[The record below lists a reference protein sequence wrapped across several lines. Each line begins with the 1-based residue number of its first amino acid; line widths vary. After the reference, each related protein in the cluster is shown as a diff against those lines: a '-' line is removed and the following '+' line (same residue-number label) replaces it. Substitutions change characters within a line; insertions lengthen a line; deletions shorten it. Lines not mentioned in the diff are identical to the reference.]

1 MNENLE
7 IQRFLTVEILQHLV
21 EPEITLLI
29 GPRQAGK
36 TTLLRHVAD
45 RLEGD
50 GKRVCFYNIDIEK
63 DRLLFAGQESFVN
76 HLDQVTGGEKHYVF
90 IDEVQRLPDAGLFLK
105 GLYDR
110 GLPHKLIVTG
120 SGSLELKEKVAESLV
135 GRKENFF
142 LPTVSPKEFVDY
154 ATDYAYGKRVKEV
167 LHNDQALMERTLG
180 EYLKYGGYPRVITAK
195 TEQRK
200 LRILEEIYQGYI
212 ERDIKSLLQL
222 EKTSAF
228 VTLMQLLANR
238 AGYTVNYSGLATL
251 TGLSTPTI
259 KNYLWYAEKTFILNV
274 VRPYFTNKEKEI
286 AKAPTYYYWD
296 IGLRNFLLGRFDD
309 INDRGMQFQSF
320 VFRLLEDRFRHG
332 VTRIN
337 FWQTKSQAEVDF
349 VVNRGYDLLPVEVKA
364 TSLTQPKI
372 TRSYRSFLTKYEP
385 EEGWVVNRSF
395 RGEERI
401 GKTLVRFLPWYDLL

>member
-1 MNENLE
+1 MKSRLA
-7 IQRFLTVEILQHLV
+7 IRRFLTSEIMDHLV

-45 RLEGD
+45 RLNEEG
-50 GKRVCFYNIDIEK
+50 KKTCFYNVDIEK
-63 DRLLFAGQESFVN
+63 DRLLFAGQESFMN

-90 IDEVQRLPDAGLFLK
+90 IDEVQRLPNAGLFLK

-110 GLPHKLIVTG
+110 QLPHKLIVTG
-120 SGSLELKEKVAESLV
+120 SGSLELKEKIAESLV
-135 GRKENFF
+135 GRKEIFF
-142 LPTVSPKEFVDY
+142 LPTVSPAEFVRY
-154 ATDYAYGKRVKEV
+154 RTDYAYDKGVKEV
-167 LHNDQALMERTLG
+167 LHTDRALMERILG

-200 LRILEEIYQGYI
+200 LRILEEIYQGYM

-238 AGYTVNYSGLATL
+238 AGHTINYSGLANQ

-259 KNYLWYAEKTFILNV
+259 KNYLWYAEKTFILDV
-274 VRPYFTNKEKEI
+274 VRPYFSNKEKEI
-286 AKAPTYYYWD
+286 TKAPTYYYWD
-296 IGLRNFLLGRFDD
+296 SGLRNFLLGRYDD

-332 VTRIN
+332 IARIN

-349 VVNRGYDLLPVEVKA
+349 VVNRGYDLLPVEVKVMDMK
-364 TSLTQPKI
+364 QPKI

-385 EEGWVVNRSF
+385 EEGWVVNRSY
-395 RGEERI
+395 RGEMRI